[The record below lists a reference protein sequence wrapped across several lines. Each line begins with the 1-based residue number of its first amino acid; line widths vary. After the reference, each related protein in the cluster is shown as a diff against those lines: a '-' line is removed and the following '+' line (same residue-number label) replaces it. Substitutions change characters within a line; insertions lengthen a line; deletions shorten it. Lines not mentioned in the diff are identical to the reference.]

1 MHLDHSGY
9 TPLCFYNWSHEST
22 ADAIARNREGVA
34 RFGRILQKNRA
45 PIENYAER
53 ARLKIDWA
61 DPSSTLSPLAG
72 ITQVPRAFDFESSH
86 WPAQF
91 YHTGPFHDGMGRT
104 QVDFPW
110 EKLTGEPLIY
120 ASMGTVLNGNLE
132 SSRP

>member
-72 ITQVPRAFDFESSH
+72 ITQVRGLLTLKALIGRLSSITPVPSTMAWVEPR
-86 WPAQF
+86 
-91 YHTGPFHDGMGRT
+91 
-104 QVDFPW
+104 
-110 EKLTGEPLIY
+110 
-120 ASMGTVLNGNLE
+120 
-132 SSRP
+132 